1 MKARHIV
8 GHLFLAWISFL
19 VVLIGFV
26 GIDEFGSE
34 WLWIGMFFIGAFTLG
49 FQSRV
54 LYNKLI
60 EVFFKS

>member
-8 GHLFLAWISFL
+8 GHLFLAWVSFL

-34 WLWIGMFFIGAFTLG
+34 WLWIGMFFTGSFVLG
-49 FQSRV
+49 FQSRM
-54 LYNKLI
+54 LYVKIINL
-60 EVFFKS
+60 FF

>member
-8 GHLFLAWISFL
+8 EHLFLAWVSFL

-34 WLWIGMFFIGAFTLG
+34 WLWIGMFFTGSFVLG
-49 FQSRV
+49 FQSRM
-54 LYNKLI
+54 LYVKIINL
-60 EVFFKS
+60 FF